1 MRSYMRYGRSRSNA
15 REAVVRGPI
24 HLGSMTEILSRTT
37 PNACFRL
44 VNCAHG
50 CGKQLSQRQKQQ
62 HEDNE
67 CNMRPRECYHC
78 HAYLS
83 WSALRAHLR
92 KPHGCTNMTPCPNW
106 LHRNKGRVTLINNRD
121 ESVESHRQ
129 HCPLQTVSCS
139 QCSKSVRRNE
149 LAEHTRQTKNCTTS
163 FSCTRPFLQRI
174 VRCDIMKMYCDNTLT
189 KRSGFGN
196 SISTD

>member
-1 MRSYMRYGRSRSNA
+1 MLHLHRHSSFAAGLTVRTSLLLRMHPTNKFIALPDMSSINQHRPNNAIIHEIWALKIKCTRSDCTWTDT
-15 REAVVRGPI
+15 
-24 HLGSMTEILSRTT
+24 LGISDRNLI
-37 PNACFRL
+37 AHHAKCVFRL

-92 KPHGCTNMTPCPNW
+92 KPHGCTNMTPCPNGCTGS
-106 LHRNKGRVTLINNRD
+106 KGRVTLINNRD

-129 HCPLQTVSCS
+129 HCPFANSLMFPVLQI
-139 QCSKSVRRNE
+139 
-149 LAEHTRQTKNCTTS
+149 
-163 FSCTRPFLQRI
+163 RPPQ
-174 VRCDIMKMYCDNTLT
+174 
-189 KRSGFGN
+189 
-196 SISTD
+196 